1 MKTFVRVI
9 LTTVLVFTF
18 VLIPTVIFVESAV
31 SDDLIGVYV
40 KELFVQEIAAGIEDG
55 FSDLSS
61 EDVDQLKEDIRNN
74 SEIQEI
80 ITKYSDRII
89 TDLSTE
95 NIEDIN
101 LEDDLKTIIKE
112 NRSFFEEAIG
122 RELTD
127 EKIDQVIDDVT
138 QDQDFNETYREMMTD
153 AQDEMPADSK
163 AIIDGYNSLTSSQ
176 FIIGLGI
183 VTVVAIVLIALLK
196 KPYYKWIVNVAIAGV
211 IAAIFV
217 AIIGVSITFVLN
229 LVMESLDEAF
239 VISSTPILL
248 TAGAMFLVSIILFVI
263 NSFLDKN
270 KAKENAVS

>member
-1 MKTFVRVI
+1 MKTFVRGI

-89 TDLSTE
+89 TDLSAE

-217 AIIGVSITFVLN
+217 AIIGISITFVLN

>member
-1 MKTFVRVI
+1 MKTFVRGI

-61 EDVDQLKEDIRNN
+61 EDVDQLREDIRNN

-89 TDLSTE
+89 TDLSAE

-138 QDQDFNETYREMMTD
+138 QDHDFNETYREMMTD

>member
-1 MKTFVRVI
+1 MKTFIRGI

-61 EDVDQLKEDIRNN
+61 EDVDRLKEDIRNN

-89 TDLSTE
+89 TDLSAE

-211 IAAIFV
+211 IASIFV

>member
-1 MKTFVRVI
+1 MKTFVRGI

>member
-1 MKTFVRVI
+1 MKTFVRGI

-61 EDVDQLKEDIRNN
+61 EDVDRLKEDIRNN

-89 TDLSTE
+89 TDLSAE

>member
-1 MKTFVRVI
+1 MKTFVRGI

-61 EDVDQLKEDIRNN
+61 EDVDRLKEDIRNN

-89 TDLSTE
+89 TDLSAE

-211 IAAIFV
+211 IASIFV